1 MSKIDSNYKQ
11 SLRWAWRAIQT
22 VISFLPKSRNGI
34 SVWYGGA
41 RAGDIGG
48 PLVKVKRLKEHFPE
62 QRYRHSIVYT
72 LSNTPYLTKLAFK
85 SLKSKNIPIVLNQ
98 NGVFYGAW
106 FDGDWQEKNKEMSIA
121 WINADHVFCQSEF
134 CLRCAETFL
143 GNRTGETEILYNAID
158 LEHFSPVTSVS
169 QDREPTFLVTGKFDS
184 HMFYRIEAS
193 LRGFEIVRNSGLNAK
208 IVIAGWMSN
217 DCLKKC
223 NQLIDA
229 LGVEEHTS
237 LLGSYTQENAPD
249 IYRSAD
255 VYLMLKHNDPCPNT
269 VLESLGCGLPVLY
282 SNSGGVPELAPGL
295 SGHPLEVD
303 QSFEKTYT
311 PSPEV
316 IAMGMEAILQN
327 LPERKIAARR
337 RAKEAFDINK
347 WVHRHRK
354 VFDTLLAKNRTR

>member
-1 MSKIDSNYKQ
+1 MSKIDSKYKK
-11 SLRWAWRAIQT
+11 SLRWAWKTVQT
-22 VISFLPKSRNGI
+22 MISFMPKSTNGI

-41 RAGDIGG
+41 RSGNIGG

-62 QRYRHSIVYT
+62 QKYRHSIVYT

-85 SLKSKNIPIVLNQ
+85 ALKSMNVPIVLNQ

-106 FDGDWQEKNKEMSIA
+106 FDGDWREKNKEMSIA
-121 WINADHVFCQSEF
+121 WLNADHVFCQSEF
-134 CLRCAETFL
+134 CLQCAETFL
-143 GNRTGETEILYNAID
+143 GKRTGKTEILYNAID
-158 LEHFSPVTSVS
+158 LKHFSPGTTAS
-169 QDREPTFLVTGKFDS
+169 QDRVPTFLVTGKFDS

-193 LRGFEIVRNSGLNAK
+193 LRGFKMVLNSGKDAK
-208 IVIAGWMSN
+208 MVIAGWMSN
-217 DCLKKC
+217 ECRKKC
-223 NQLIDA
+223 NQLVSS
-229 LGVEEHTS
+229 LGIQAHAA

-269 VLESLGCGLPVLY
+269 VLEALGCGLPILF

-295 SGHPLEVD
+295 SGYPLEVS

-316 IAMGMEAILQN
+316 IAMGMKAILQN

-337 RAKEAFDINK
+337 RAEEAFDINK
-347 WVHRHRK
+347 WIDRHRK
-354 VFDTLLAKNRTR
+354 VFEALIAENQT